1 MRIDPSK
8 DLIQHHSKEYP
19 MEVGAP
25 VFAPVAVK
33 EEKDK
38 SLNVAKLHAKQEY
51 ERIMEQVDVLRKQA
65 ESLMRRLDV
74 THIVHESD
82 CSFNPGF
89 NQTYYI
95 YFSNIRNKNVVM
107 CMHADQWCIG
117 GIPEHLNFIV
127 AIRKKGDS
135 TWEEVLDE

>member
-38 SLNVAKLHAKQEY
+38 
-51 ERIMEQVDVLRKQA
+51 R
-65 ESLMRRLDV
+65 
-74 THIVHESD
+74 
-82 CSFNPGF
+82 
-89 NQTYYI
+89 
-95 YFSNIRNKNVVM
+95 
-107 CMHADQWCIG
+107 
-117 GIPEHLNFIV
+117 
-127 AIRKKGDS
+127 
-135 TWEEVLDE
+135 